1 MRIFSD
7 QELIEERAPRTSL
20 IRTFL
25 EYIVG
30 FCCFESFGVEKLKSR
45 RGSKSQMYFLSVLSF
60 PPLFR
65 IFFKRTLVREAL
77 AFLYVGNF

>member
-1 MRIFSD
+1 MRILLD
-7 QELIEERAPRTSL
+7 QELMEERAPRTSL

-45 RGSKSQMYFLSVLSF
+45 RGSKSQMFFVGFVVSPSISY
-60 PPLFR
+60 
-65 IFFKRTLVREAL
+65 FFKRTLVRGAL